1 MSSILVDNLTGK
13 TTAGNVTVTSEH
25 GAKTM
30 QLQQGLAKAWTSWTT
45 NTNHSVYDS
54 LNNAGI
60 VDGGTGITTLS
71 YTNLFNNVDYTATT
85 GTAMYASS
93 GDQFAYETWPKP
105 GTNATDSHAYTGGF
119 NNNTG
124 SNITPHDMGT
134 GNRCYV
140 ANFGDLA

>member
-1 MSSILVDNLTGK
+1 MSTLKADTIQSTGGGAATLTK
-13 TTAGNVTVTSEH
+13 
-25 GAKTM
+25 
-30 QLQQGLAKAWTSWTT
+30 QQAAKAWTSWTT
-45 NTNHSVYDS
+45 DTNHSIYDS
-54 LNNAGI
+54 FNNSSI
-60 VDGGTGITTLS
+60 TDGGTGITTLN
-71 YTNLFNNVDYTATT
+71 YTNSFGNVNYTATT

-93 GDQFAYETWPKP
+93 GTQFAYETWPKP

-134 GNRCYV
+134 GNRCYT